1 METKK
6 LTQAAMLSA
15 LFVVCSIT
23 IMGTGIGYAF
33 YLDMIVPVFISLIY
47 LKCDYKFTLLSA
59 STSLLITILV
69 IGDVASGIWM
79 IQSMLLG
86 LVCGILIV
94 KDTTIMDDIFCSAI
108 FACFIM
114 VLIDIYF
121 SGLLGYSFLKDFQ
134 VYVDKVPLD
143 ENLKQV
149 IFYCLVAAL
158 PVGTIIFTYVA
169 SILLGNKLGLLNQ
182 YADFKFNILRNF
194 KSYYSYLCCSK
205 KNINKGIIFIV
216 IMMILGRVNFKVNH
230 VYLKSILISIQYI
243 VLFTVIKDSFV
254 FIRRYVYMKTKSG
267 LLDLG
272 ITFGVLYLLVKKFSI
287 TTIIM
292 IICNLIINKKS
303 SMREKQIDY
312 INYCVDA
319 MS

>member
-1 METKK
+1 
-6 LTQAAMLSA
+6 MLSA

>member
-143 ENLKQV
+143 GNLKQV

-230 VYLKSILISIQYI
+230 VYLKAILISIQYI

-303 SMREKQIDY
+303 FMREKQIDY

>member
-1 METKK
+1 
-6 LTQAAMLSA
+6 MLSA

-47 LKCDYKFTLLSA
+47 LKCDYRFTLLSA

-143 ENLKQV
+143 GNLKQV

-169 SILLGNKLGLLNQ
+169 SILIGNKLGLLNQ

-230 VYLKSILISIQYI
+230 VYLKAILISIQYI
-243 VLFTVIKDSFV
+243 VLFVVIKDSFV

-319 MS
+319 TS

>member
-47 LKCDYKFTLLSA
+47 LKCDYRFTLLSA

-143 ENLKQV
+143 GNLKQV

-169 SILLGNKLGLLNQ
+169 SILIGNKLGLLNQ

-230 VYLKSILISIQYI
+230 VYLKAILISIQYI
-243 VLFTVIKDSFV
+243 VLFVVIKDSFV

-319 MS
+319 TS

>member
-47 LKCDYKFTLLSA
+47 LKCDYRFTLLSA

-143 ENLKQV
+143 GNLKQV

-169 SILLGNKLGLLNQ
+169 SILIGNKLGLLNQ

-230 VYLKSILISIQYI
+230 VYLKAILISIQYI
-243 VLFTVIKDSFV
+243 VLFVVIKDSFV

-312 INYCVDA
+312 ISYCVDA
-319 MS
+319 TS